1 MIDPDLG
8 YIKQT
13 ILGGEKDMKQVIVM
27 ISMVML
33 GLALSGLIG
42 EFAESA
48 GTIADSSMTQIEEI
62 AVPPVR

>member
-1 MIDPDLG
+1 MIPFWDIEQNFFRG
-8 YIKQT
+8 KN
-13 ILGGEKDMKQVIVM
+13 DMKQVIVM

-48 GTIADSSMTQIEEI
+48 GSIADSSMTQIEEI